1 MIKFKK
7 YFPYIILFAAL
18 SISGAAAYYSIYG
31 LSRLFAGASKE
42 VIVMAAALEFGKLV
56 IATGLKLYW
65 GEIEAKL
72 KYYLLAAMVILIVLT
87 SSGIYGFL
95 SDAYK
100 QTADKD
106 LAVQAKVGL
115 MQKKKERFEVQLTDY
130 KQERDELN
138 QSTSKLRQSL
148 ATDNQ
153 YQTVVKGQIITQIQ
167 STSKKGV
174 QSQLELTNQQ
184 GMELGQKIDR
194 INDSIGKYDL
204 AILDF
209 QSRENISELGPL
221 KYLSTLTGKPMD
233 NIINWFLIMIMVVF
247 DPLAIA
253 LVLLALFAF
262 GQITAQPPKKIS
274 GKVGRPR
281 KVPIVPAI
289 PDPIPIIEEPK
300 PEKIRKPHKK
310 KESKVQEAKKFD
322 IEVPDLDSKP
332 LSNEEQLQTPSEI
345 KTPQNTND
353 AEINI
358 LDEKQEIPSGLEI
371 PVQIEKPAKVR
382 PRQPRQNKVVDTSL
396 NSNVADHLKGT
407 LEENK
412 KKV

>member
-18 SISGAAAYYSIYG
+18 SISGAAAYYSIFG
-31 LSRLFAGASKE
+31 LSRLFAGAAKE
-42 VIVMAAALEFGKLV
+42 VIVMAASLEFGKLV

-65 GEIEAKL
+65 DEIEPKL
-72 KYYLLAAMVILIVLT
+72 KYYLLAAMTILIILT

-106 LAVQAKVGL
+106 VAVQAKVGL

-130 KQERDELN
+130 KKERDELN

-153 YQTVVKGQIITQIQ
+153 YQTVVKGQVITQIQ

-174 QSQLELTNQQ
+174 QSQLDLTNQQ
-184 GMELGQKIDR
+184 GLELGQKIDKL
-194 INDSIGKYDL
+194 NDSIGKYDL

-262 GQITAQPPKKIS
+262 GQITSQPPKKIS
-274 GKVGRPR
+274 GKPVGRPK
-281 KVPIVPAI
+281 KVPVI

-300 PEKIRKPHKK
+300 PVKIRKPRKK
-310 KESKVQEAKKFD
+310 KESKVQDVKKFD

-332 LSNEEQLQTPSEI
+332 LSIEEQLQTPPET
-345 KTPQNTND
+345 KVPQNAND
-353 AEINI
+353 AEINVV
-358 LDEKQEIPSGLEI
+358 DEKQEIQDRVEI
-371 PVQIEKPAKVR
+371 PAQIEKPAKVR

-396 NSNVADHLKGT
+396 NSTVAAHLTDT
-407 LEENK
+407 LQENK